1 MNCLDGIS
9 CCSVV
14 ASSTNAQ
21 KSGSMAHLTASA
33 RRRLKRNAMKKV
45 QIQETEETVEDGAE
59 ESTPA
64 PAPDHKAKRRK

>member
-33 RRRLKRNAMKKV
+33 RRRLKRNAMV
-45 QIQETEETVEDGAE
+45 PVSLLSFLLFLGFFV
-59 ESTPA
+59 SFRSA
-64 PAPDHKAKRRK
+64 PG